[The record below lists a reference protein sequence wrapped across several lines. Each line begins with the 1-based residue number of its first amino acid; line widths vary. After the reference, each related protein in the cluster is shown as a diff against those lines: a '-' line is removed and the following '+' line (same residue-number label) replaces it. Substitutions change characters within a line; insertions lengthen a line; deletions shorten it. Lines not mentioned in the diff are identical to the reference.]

1 MKTSL
6 LSLIVAAAT
15 IATSTAA
22 DGPLVYFGTYTKGK
36 SKSEGIYVSRLNPK
50 TGELSAPELAG
61 KVTNPSFVAI
71 HPNHRFL
78 YSVSEVATEGG
89 KPGGAVTA
97 FSIDQ
102 TTGKLTELNAESS
115 GGAGPCHLSVDPSGK
130 VVIVANYGGGSCAS
144 LAVAEDG
151 SLKPA
156 SSFIQHEGSS
166 INPRRQKE
174 PHAHSANTSPDGRF
188 AFVADLGI
196 DKIKTYSL
204 DAEAATL
211 TPHGETQIT
220 PGSGPRHFAFH
231 PSGKFAWVINELS
244 LSVTGF
250 RYDAEKGMLTE
261 IQSISTIPDA
271 DRNREG
277 LSTAEIQ
284 AHPSG
289 KFVFGSN
296 RGHDTIAVYQVD
308 EATGQLT
315 FVEVEPIRGET
326 PRNFGIDPSGRFLL
340 AAGQASNTI
349 SVFAIDPKTGELTD
363 TGHGISVDA
372 PVCARFLPL
381 P

>member
-372 PVCARFLPL
+372 PVCVRFLPL

>member
-250 RYDAEKGMLTE
+250 RYDSEKGTLTE

-296 RGHDTIAVYQVD
+296 RGHDTITVYQVD